1 MLRFLTLLEVG
12 HSTLNVGVK
21 TTRKDANPLSSR
33 AVEELVNVVAPY
45 EQIKTMFSTSKQ
57 AI

>member
-1 MLRFLTLLEVG
+1 MLRLTFFEVG